1 MQKGAEQTQ
10 KTENRRKAK
19 KARAFRKTERFFP
32 KPKKAK
38 PKPKPKTETN
48 PPNGGEK
55 RLSRFRPPTREEIA
69 AYCAERGN
77 NLDAGRIFDHYESN
91 GWMVGKNKMRDW
103 KAAVRGWEGREQ
115 QFSTKRETA
124 NERYSRELQE
134 LIASG
139 SETGGGDFEPW

>member
-10 KTENRRKAK
+10 KTEKPEEGQKSESFQKNR
-19 KARAFRKTERFFP
+19 TVFP

-38 PKPKPKTETN
+38 PKPKPKQK
-48 PPNGGEK
+48 PI
-55 RLSRFRPPTREEIA
+55 RPPTREEIA